1 MNLVILG
8 TGALARLCYAR
19 FHADHPV
26 MIGRDFGPFQ
36 FVDPTGHRSVYHP
49 HWLRWEDAMPWH
61 PDVVIV
67 AVKWPAMTRVATWLQ
82 RWGADALVISLLNG
96 MGQEAFLVGPVRPH
110 QLSMATTTDAISRQ
124 DQPNQQVWQATVT
137 HRGETYLTQTRHP
150 SEAALTDRTRAL
162 HLPWTWEDPVAMQQ
176 RRWSKLIAN
185 SVINPLTAL
194 AACSNGKILR
204 LPLWHLAPP
213 LVTEAEAVARCA
225 GIEIQN
231 SLDAIEELALAT
243 ENNRSSMLHD
253 VMGNHATEIDAIT
266 GYLINQAHAYG
277 IAVPTHQALYTL
289 IKQISAPSD
298 CS

>member
-1 MNLVILG
+1 MKLVILG

-19 FHADHPV
+19 FHEDHPV

-36 FVDPTGHRSVYHP
+36 FVDQTGHRSVYHP
-49 HWLRWEDAMPWH
+49 HWMRWQDAMPWR
-61 PDVVIV
+61 PDVVLV

-96 MGQEAFLVGPVRPH
+96 MGQEAFLVGPVRPN

-124 DQPNQQVWQATVT
+124 DQPNQQFWQAIVT
-137 HRGETYLTQTRHP
+137 HRGETYLTRTGHP
-150 SEAALTDRTRAL
+150 SEATLTTRARAL

-185 SVINPLTAL
+185 SVINPLTAI
-194 AACSNGKILR
+194 AARANGEILH
-204 LPLWHLAPP
+204 LPLWRLARP
-213 LVTEAEAVARCA
+213 LVGEADAVARRA

-231 SLDAIEELALAT
+231 SLDAIEELAQAT
-243 ENNRSSMLHD
+243 ESNRSSMLHD

-266 GYLINQAHAYG
+266 GYLINQAQAYG
-277 IAVPTHQALYTL
+277 IAVPTHEALYTL
-289 IKQISAPSD
+289 IKQMSTSSD
-298 CS
+298 